1 MGIWGA
7 SRLWLVDLN
16 TIEMKTFDEIKTKK
30 IPYDASGI
38 DTPCNWLWSDSTK
51 SPNILWTDKHKPK
64 VRIVS
69 NLKLTMNIAD
79 GIYTFEVTCIS
90 AINKDTKV
98 ADYDTFNCD
107 YKPLESAFDWLWN
120 GNTEECPPYWE
131 EVEEYIESEYV
142 NGKFDTKPND
152 KYVNTH
158 LINMVAIVDELEGV
172 NLIDLERDM
181 PSLYEQFVNAKAY
194 ATILLKRSSLVLLFP
209 LLFAS
214 CQRDT
219 TPIISDADWKVMEVL
234 NDLEDAKEWLI
245 NDMEVGRIDST
256 HGYAYLRILDESI
269 DNLISLPKTK

>member
-1 MGIWGA
+1 
-7 SRLWLVDLN
+7 
-16 TIEMKTFDEIKTKK
+16 MKTFSEITEKK
-30 IPYDASGI
+30 IPHDASGI
-38 DTPCNWLWSDSTK
+38 DNPSNWLWSDSTK
-51 SPNILWTDKHKPK
+51 SSNILWTDKHKPK

-69 NLKLTMNIAD
+69 RIELQEVNDKGNNGD
-79 GIYTFEVTCIS
+79 IYRFEVTCIS

-107 YKPLESAFDWLWN
+107 YKPLGGESGLESERAIFDWLWN

-142 NGKFDTKPND
+142 NGKFDTKPSD

-219 TPIISDADWKVMEVL
+219 TPTISNTEWETMEVI
-234 NDLEDAKEWLI
+234 NDLQDAKEWLLS
-245 NDMEVGRIDST
+245 DMEDGRIDST
-256 HGYAYLRILDESI
+256 HGYTYLMILDESI
-269 DNLISLPKTK
+269 DNLINLPKTK